1 MDSNT
6 LANTLATL
14 LNSWKLHMQ
23 AERMSPATID
33 NYTRGVRYYLAW
45 CGVNKIYN
53 PLDRHTLQRWV
64 THILASGAEAATART
79 RQQAVR
85 RFAAWLAQEGE
96 VPADPFLG
104 MKLPKV
110 DVKVV
115 ERLSEDELRLLLK
128 ACAGK
133 EMRDRRDEAMLRL
146 MTETGMRAGEL
157 LALNVTDVDL
167 ARGLAVV
174 RRGKGGK
181 GRVVPFT
188 PQTGAAIDRYVR
200 VRRHHRHAHSPA
212 LWLAETCGTDRMSYP
227 GLRKALLAR
236 AIAAG
241 IAGFHIHKL
250 RHTFASR
257 WLGAGGSEGG
267 LMAVAG
273 WSDRSMLD
281 RYSRATA
288 AERAAV
294 EARGLGLGDL

>member
-1 MDSNT
+1 MDT
-6 LANTLATL
+6 ETLATL
-14 LNSWKLHMQ
+14 LDSWKWEMQ
-23 AERMSPATID
+23 ARRMSPATID

-45 CGVNKIYN
+45 CGSHTKYE
-53 PLDRHTLQRWV
+53 PLDRQTLQRWV